1 MMTGISGCGASGNH
15 QDTSSSMT
23 KSGVKAS
30 RKPEEAA
37 VEGHFEP
44 FFTFLEAE
52 QKDFSRVERYSSSF
66 DVAVLDK
73 ENDEY
78 STVENVRILFDNLSL
93 SNEGIYLTK
102 NSENSSSDVVKL
114 DVQTGNIVQ
123 TNQNVKINHYIV
135 PVITTEEIRENP
147 VSNYLVKHPETELT
161 SISYKVTPHLSFIKM
176 MVDEYQIKDVKNTQ
190 LYLSKKG
197 QNEYS
202 FQVGVTSN
210 DGSMYTL
217 SLSLTLKH

>member
-1 MMTGISGCGASGNH
+1 MMVGISGCGVSGNH
-15 QDTSSSMT
+15 QDTSSSIT
-23 KSGVKAS
+23 ESRVKAS
-30 RKPEEAA
+30 RTPEEAA
-37 VEGHFEP
+37 VEAQFEP
-44 FFTFLEAE
+44 LFEFLAAE
-52 QKDFSRVERYSSSF
+52 KKDFSRVERYSSSF